1 MFFKKSKGAPIDAQI
16 DLEDMDSCSYWK
28 REHYIPIRKAELID
42 RLAAELS
49 GSDRER
55 FLELCKLIDATLS
68 LEFNSVL
75 DQLKSAYAS
84 ANPDSDTRTL
94 ASKTDESTTNLAGEL
109 FSTFESVLKRAN
121 FQKLSVEQI
130 KEAIGTASDF
140 GVRLKLDLDAFDRLD
155 VYARGDVVHHRTRD
169 GKLSR
174 KLSSTIDVPIYK
186 RLVAIF
192 QPNERLSIDGCESS
206 DMIYLKLMKNVPHED
221 VNMMLPGGKVQMSIL
236 DGGKVILPT
245 LSGLCIAISKILK
258 GAVILAFAKL
268 YQVVGLVLFA
278 IGTLSYGWKSFS
290 GYKRI
295 KENYEH
301 NVTKSMYFRSL
312 DNNAGVL
319 HRLVDEAHEQEFRE
333 TILGYF
339 VLWQDASGY
348 DWTAGQVDRKAEE
361 KLRSMT
367 NIDIDFEVE
376 DAIAK
381 LERFGL
387 VIKSDNGT
395 WRAERIHR
403 AISGVDGQLHA
414 MLP

>member
-1 MFFKKSKGAPIDAQI
+1 M
-16 DLEDMDSCSYWK
+16 
-28 REHYIPIRKAELID
+28 
-42 RLAAELS
+42 
-49 GSDRER
+49 
-55 FLELCKLIDATLS
+55 
-68 LEFNSVL
+68 
-75 DQLKSAYAS
+75 
-84 ANPDSDTRTL
+84 
-94 ASKTDESTTNLAGEL
+94 
-109 FSTFESVLKRAN
+109 
-121 FQKLSVEQI
+121 
-130 KEAIGTASDF
+130 
-140 GVRLKLDLDAFDRLD
+140 
-155 VYARGDVVHHRTRD
+155 
-169 GKLSR
+169 
-174 KLSSTIDVPIYK
+174 
-186 RLVAIF
+186 
-192 QPNERLSIDGCESS
+192 
-206 DMIYLKLMKNVPHED
+206 
-221 VNMMLPGGKVQMSIL
+221 
-236 DGGKVILPT
+236 
-245 LSGLCIAISKILK
+245 
-258 GAVILAFAKL
+258 
-268 YQVVGLVLFA
+268 LFA

-348 DWTAGQVDRKAEE
+348 EWTAGQVDRKAEE

-403 AISGVDGQLHA
+403 AISAVDGRLHA